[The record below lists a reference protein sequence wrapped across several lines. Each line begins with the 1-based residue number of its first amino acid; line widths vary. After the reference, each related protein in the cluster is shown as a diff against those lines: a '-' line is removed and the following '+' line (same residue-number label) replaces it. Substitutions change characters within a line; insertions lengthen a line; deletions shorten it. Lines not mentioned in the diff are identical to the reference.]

1 MIIEY
6 REWTRREEEIIGWNK
21 VRNININDFCK

>member
-6 REWTRREEEIIGWNK
+6 RGWMRREEEIISWNK
-21 VRNININDFCK
+21 VRNININDVCK

>member
-6 REWTRREEEIIGWNK
+6 RGWMRREEEIIGWNK
-21 VRNININDFCK
+21 VRNININDVCK